1 MAVEWDGYRALERG
15 NPDDCGRGGL
25 VSDLRLAAERQD
37 ALDHGLALLRQ
48 TWVDLDR
55 ARPLQPVVDPDELRL
70 GDGLPEEGI
79 GTTAAL
85 DLAAEVL
92 DQSLAQSR
100 PRFFAYVG
108 SSGLESAVLADAMA
122 HSHDANLAGESGAAR
137 EVELQALRWVG
148 ELIGYPAG
156 GGAFTSGGMTSNLT
170 ALMAARTRALPGS
183 REDGLVGSSM
193 AVYASVESHSSV
205 ERAVEVLGMGRRAL
219 RPIPIDGKR
228 RMDVT
233 ALRTRIE
240 RDRLDGV
247 TPIAVVATAG
257 TTLTGSVDPIDAIA
271 DVCDAHGVWLH
282 LDGAYGLPAAATD
295 RARHLFTGLERA
307 DSATIDAHKWL
318 FVPKACGV
326 LLVRE
331 ERSLVDA
338 FAHEASYLVQD
349 DEAPMHPVETT
360 LEYSRPFRPLKLWTA
375 LRAHGAGAFRQAIDR
390 NLVLARELEEVVSR
404 TPGME
409 LLQPESDLSVVP
421 FRRIPSHGDPDA
433 HNVRLASAM
442 QADGRTFI
450 ACAWIDG
457 HIYLRP
463 CVVNFRTTSDDILA
477 LLEVAEELGRRLE
490 A

>member
-1 MAVEWDGYRALERG
+1 MGQS
-15 NPDDCGRGGL
+15 DDCGQGGL
-25 VSDLRLAAERQD
+25 VSDLRLTAERQD
-37 ALDHGLALLRQ
+37 ALDHGLALLRR
-48 TWVDLDR
+48 TWVDLDH
-55 ARPLQPVVDPDELRL
+55 ARPAQPAVAPHELRL
-70 GDGLPEEGI
+70 DDGLPEDGI

-85 DLAAEVL
+85 DLAAVVL

-148 ELIGYPAG
+148 ELIGFPVG

-183 REDGLVGSSM
+183 REDGLAGTSG
-193 AVYASVESHSSV
+193 AVYASAESHSSV
-205 ERAVEVLGMGRRAL
+205 ERAVEVLGLGRRAL

-233 ALRTRIE
+233 ALRFRIE
-240 RDRLDGV
+240 QDVADGI

-271 DVCDAHGVWLH
+271 DVCDEHRIWLH
-282 LDGAYGLPAAATD
+282 VDGAYGLPAAATD
-295 RARHLFTGLERA
+295 RARPLFAGLERA

-326 LLVRE
+326 LLVRD

-338 FAHEASYLVQD
+338 FAHDASYLVQQ

-390 NLVLARELEEVVSR
+390 NLVLARELEVLVGR

-409 LLQPESDLSVVP
+409 LLQPVSDLSVVP
-421 FRRIPSHGDPDA
+421 FRRIPSLGDPDE

-457 HIYLRP
+457 RIYLRP
-463 CVVNFRTTSDDILA
+463 CLVNFRTTSDDVLA
-477 LLEVAEELGRRLE
+477 LVEVAEELGRQLD

>member
-1 MAVEWDGYRALERG
+1 M
-15 NPDDCGRGGL
+15 
-25 VSDLRLAAERQD
+25 SDLRRTAERQE
-37 ALDHGLALLRQ
+37 ALDHGLSLLRQ
-48 TWVDLDR
+48 TWIDLDH
-55 ARPLQPVVDPDELRL
+55 ARPQQPTVAPDELRL
-70 GDGLPEEGI
+70 GDGIPEEGI

-85 DLAAEVL
+85 DLAAAVL

-148 ELIGYPAG
+148 EFIGFPVG

-170 ALMAARTRALPGS
+170 ALMAARTRSLPVS
-183 REDGLVGSSM
+183 REDGLGGSSM
-193 AVYASVESHSSV
+193 AVYASAESHSSV

-219 RPIPIDGKR
+219 RAIPIDSRR
-228 RMDVT
+228 RMDVA
-233 ALRTRIE
+233 ALRAWIE
-240 RDRLDGV
+240 RDVSNGV
-247 TPIAVVATAG
+247 VPVAVVATAG

-271 DVCDAHGVWLH
+271 DVCDEFGIWLH

-295 RARHLFTGLERA
+295 RARSLFAGLQRA

-331 ERSLVDA
+331 GRSLVDA
-338 FAHEASYLVQD
+338 FAHDASYLIQD
-349 DEAPMHPVETT
+349 DDAPMHPVETT

-375 LRAHGAGAFRQAIDR
+375 LRAHGAGAFRQAIER
-390 NLVLARELEEVVSR
+390 NLALARELESLVARHPS
-404 TPGME
+404 ME
-409 LLQPESDLSVVP
+409 LLTPESDLSVVP
-421 FRRIPSHGDPDA
+421 FRRIPRQGDPDA

-442 QADGRTFI
+442 QADGRTFV
-450 ACAWIDG
+450 ACASIDG
-457 HIYLRP
+457 RIYLRP
-463 CVVNFRTTSDDILA
+463 CLVNFRTTSDDVRA
-477 LLEVAEELGRRLE
+477 LVEVAEEVGCKLE